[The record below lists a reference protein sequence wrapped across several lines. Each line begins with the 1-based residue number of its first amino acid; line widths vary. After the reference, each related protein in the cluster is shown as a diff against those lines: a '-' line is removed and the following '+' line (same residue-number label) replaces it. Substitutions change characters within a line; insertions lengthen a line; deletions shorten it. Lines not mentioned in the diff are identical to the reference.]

1 MEGHDRY
8 TPLWAATLLT
18 IFAGALD
25 LAASFSYYLY
35 EASTVILG
43 ITLTITLF
51 KRYGL
56 HPINIAKGVVG
67 RLTAG
72 RLWAIAL
79 LLYLFWELIGLAYSP
94 ASRLAFAKYPAV
106 LVMLVLAMSMLLC
119 IESHRRIDQALLAIA
134 LAAGAAA
141 VLAVFSYF
149 FPVLYPV
156 QYTLRLTLRR
166 DYNVFATTLLI
177 GCCCGLFLLI
187 QAPLKRW
194 VRCLA
199 IGGVGLLFTT
209 VVLLSGSR
217 RVVLL
222 LYPALGVT
230 ILVWLLRELSY
241 RKDQARAGG
250 TVAAT
255 VLVAGLAVAVAVT
268 QISGYMQQVYA
279 THGELGVSSG
289 SGGSTTLQERYD
301 TITDSSMLE
310 KRLIIWDIAL
320 QELKSYSPT
329 QLLAGKGTGYNI
341 HLYDLTPDD
350 RLHQLYGP
358 DRDITGAMSA
368 HNFVLAD
375 LLEGGL
381 VRLVL
386 GLLMLVPL
394 LSCGWAV
401 LLHQPAN
408 AFMYV
413 IVWAVILVNNLISN
427 RYGLLYDKFFWIFS
441 VLLIKETQRIMQAD
455 RRIGV
460 RR

>member
-1 MEGHDRY
+1 MESHDRY

-18 IFAGALD
+18 IFAGVLD

-35 EASTVILG
+35 ELSALILG
-43 ITLTITLF
+43 VTLVITVF
-51 KRYGL
+51 RRYGL

-79 LLYLFWELIGLAYSP
+79 LLYLLWELIGLAYSP
-94 ASRLAFAKYPAV
+94 APGLAFAKYPAV
-106 LVMLVLAMSMLLC
+106 LVTLVLAIAMMLC

-134 LAAGAAA
+134 AAAGVAA
-141 VLAVFSYF
+141 VLAIFSYF

-177 GCCCGLFLLI
+177 GCCCGFFLLI

-199 IGGVGLLFTT
+199 IGGVGLLFST

-230 ILVWLLRELSY
+230 VLVWLIRELSN
-241 RKDQARAGG
+241 RKDLARAGVA
-250 TVAAT
+250 VAAT
-255 VLVAGLAVAVAVT
+255 VLVAGLAAALAVT
-268 QISGYMQQVYA
+268 RFSGYMQQVYA
-279 THGELGVSSG
+279 THGELGVSGG
-289 SGGSTTLQERYD
+289 SGGGTTLEERYD
-301 TITDSSMLE
+301 TITDSSMLS
-310 KRLIIWDIAL
+310 KRMVIWDIAL
-320 QELKSYSPT
+320 QEIGSYTPAE
-329 QLLAGKGTGYNI
+329 LIVGKGTGYNI
-341 HLYDLTPDD
+341 HLYDITPDD
-350 RLHQLYGP
+350 RLRKLYGP
-358 DRDITGAMSA
+358 NRDITGTMSA

-381 VRLVL
+381 IRLAL
-386 GLLMLVPL
+386 CLLMLGAL

-413 IVWAVILVNNLISN
+413 IIWAVILVNNLISN

-441 VLLIKETQRIMQAD
+441 VLLIKETQRILQSD